1 MLVLPLALTWFMAVP
16 LALLNGRRRW
26 VGWLAVASL
35 AASFLA
41 TLRLAVVV
49 FTEGTQTIVAGG
61 WSPGVGITL
70 RADALGV
77 AFALLSSGVML
88 VALTYEVLGGVHE
101 RPLPALVLFLATG
114 LTGLFLTGDAFNFYV
129 FFEMA
134 MISSFILAS
143 YGQAGHRTR
152 ELRAA
157 LIFTVVNLLGS
168 TFFLAGI
175 AALYRVTG
183 TLEMASIAAHFRTV
197 EPNSA
202 ILIATLIFV
211 AFGIK
216 VGLFPF
222 HFWLPPVY
230 RDAWPAV
237 AAILS
242 GALANI
248 GGYGLIRFGGEVL
261 VRELRLAAPALLLLG
276 ALSVLYGAVQAVGAR
291 TSGEALAYS
300 AISNAGYI
308 LIALALGGP
317 IGYAAAV
324 IFALINALNKTL
336 LFLAIGQRGRFVSA
350 AFVAG
355 AFSVAGVPPLAGF
368 FGKAA
373 LFRAG
378 LVPEDPLLRVVLLSL
393 LFIGGALAFLYMFRI
408 YQQQYWERPATGPS
422 TPLAG
427 RLLVLILAG
436 IVVAVGV
443 WPEPLLALSERA
455 GGTLGNGLP

>member
-1 MLVLPLALTWFMAVP
+1 MLVLPLALTWFLAVP
-16 LALLNGRRRW
+16 LALLDGRRRW
-26 VGWLAVASL
+26 VGWLAVAGVG
-35 AASFLA
+35 ASFLA
-41 TLRLAVVV
+41 TLRLAVAV
-49 FTEGTQTIVAGG
+49 FTDGTQTIVVGG
-61 WSPGVGITL
+61 WPSGVGITL

-77 AFALLSSGVML
+77 AFAVLSSGVIL
-88 VALTYEVLGGVHE
+88 AALTYEVLGGVHE

-114 LTGLFLTGDAFNFYV
+114 LNGLFLTGDAFNFYV
-129 FFEMA
+129 FFEIA
-134 MISSFILAS
+134 MTSSFVLAS
-143 YGQAGHRTR
+143 YGQAGRRTR

-168 TFFLAGI
+168 TLFLAGI

-202 ILIATLIFV
+202 VLIATLIFV

-248 GGYGLIRFGGEVL
+248 GGYGLIRFGGEL
-261 VRELRLAAPALLLLG
+261 LARELRFAAPVLLALG
-276 ALSVLYGAVQAVGAR
+276 ALSVLYGAAQAVGAR
-291 TSGEALAYS
+291 TAGEALAYS

-308 LIALALGGP
+308 LIALALGGS

-336 LFLAIGQRGRFVSA
+336 LFLAVGQRGRLVGA

-378 LVPEDPLLRVVLLSL
+378 LAPADPTARAALLAL
-393 LFIGGALAFLYMFRI
+393 LFVGGALAFVYMFRI
-408 YQQQYWERPATGPS
+408 YQREYWERPAAGPA
-422 TPLAG
+422 TPLAT

-436 IVVAVGV
+436 VVIAVGV
-443 WPEPLLALSERA
+443 WPEPLLALSEQA
-455 GGTLGNGLP
+455 GAILGSGMP